1 MKAHV
6 DQELCIGC
14 GLCTTLCPDVFE
26 LNAEGKA
33 EAINEGEVQ
42 DAIDNCPVTAIS
54 VEEAVEEA
62 TEEAVEETTEEA
74 PAGKYVCSV
83 CGYVYDPAAGD
94 PDRGIEPG
102 TAFEDLPEDW
112 TCPLCAVG
120 KDLFEKE

>member
-33 EAINEGEVQ
+33 EAVNEGEVQ

-83 CGYVYDPAAGD
+83 CGYVYDPAENDGV
-94 PDRGIEPG
+94 
-102 TAFEDLPEDW
+102 AFEDLPEDW
-112 TCPLCAVG
+112 VCPLCGVG
-120 KDLFEKE
+120 KDMFNAE